1 MKKILVLVLSL
12 CLLLPAII
20 GCSSSD
26 DGTLG
31 TGYYASSEPAYS
43 EPAYSEPAY
52 EIQQYYDLVLSTQEL
67 LDDVADDIYSYWYDA
82 IYKDKYGGSIDYA
95 ILYAQ
100 LANSENLD
108 TIESNN
114 ETIKNLYS
122 QIKDSKLNT
131 EIKAVMQAYNA
142 YYSLVVEV
150 SGSFKSYS
158 ADKETL
164 KKTLANALKNL
175 DFEL

>member
-1 MKKILVLVLSL
+1 MKKILVLVLAL
-12 CLLLPAII
+12 CLLLPTII
-20 GCSSSD
+20 GCSSSGN
-26 DGTLG
+26 GTSNSNSVSN
-31 TGYYASSEPAYS
+31 APSEPT
-43 EPAYSEPAY
+43 Y

-82 IYKDKYGGSIDYA
+82 IYKDKYSGSIDLA

-100 LANSENLD
+100 SANSENLD

-122 QIKDSKLNT
+122 QIKDSKLST
-131 EIKAVMQAYNA
+131 EIKAVLQAYNA

-164 KKTLANALKNL
+164 KKELANALKNL

>member
-1 MKKILVLVLSL
+1 MKKILVLVLAL

-26 DGTLG
+26 DGASDSG
-31 TGYYASSEPAYS
+31 SDASSEPT
-43 EPAYSEPAY
+43 Y

-82 IYKDKYGGSIDYA
+82 IYKDKYSGSIDLA

-100 LANSENLD
+100 SANSANLD

-122 QIKDSKLNT
+122 QIKDSKLST

-164 KKTLANALKNL
+164 KKELANALKNL